1 VSPVLRDIRELK
13 DDPAAYAA
21 ELRRLWGGLLS
32 SRYID
37 RNDGSMNTGSVDDT
51 VTLRR
56 DMRNAVGGPLVT
68 RLSICSPEGN
78 VGSDLVAVPNPV
90 TGGTNDR

>member
-21 ELRRLWGGLLS
+21 ELRRLWGGLL
-32 SRYID
+32 
-37 RNDGSMNTGSVDDT
+37 
-51 VTLRR
+51 
-56 DMRNAVGGPLVT
+56 VT
-68 RLSICSPEGN
+68 RLSISSPEGN

-90 TGGTNDR
+90 TGGTNER